1 MERKENQMPEE
12 TAAKAIEEAV
22 GLHAKFDQL
31 EAGLEEAHRMLDRM
45 IGVSDNQSTP
55 PSEIGMGAVDS
66 QGGAEAGSGRC
77 ASILADLNSRLGDL
91 AGRVGRL

>member
-1 MERKENQMPEE
+1 MPEE
-12 TAAKAIEEAV
+12 ATAKAVEGTV

-31 EAGLEEAHRMLDRM
+31 EAGLGEAHRTLDRM
-45 IGVSDNQSTP
+45 IGVFDNPSTP
-55 PSEIGMGAVDS
+55 PSEIGMGSVDS

-77 ASILADLNSRLGDL
+77 ESILADLNSRLGDL